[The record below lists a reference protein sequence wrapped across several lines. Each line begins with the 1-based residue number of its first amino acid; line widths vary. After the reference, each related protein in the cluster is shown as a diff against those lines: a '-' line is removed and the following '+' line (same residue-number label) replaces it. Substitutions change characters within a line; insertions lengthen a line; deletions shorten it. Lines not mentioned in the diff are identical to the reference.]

1 MKPSSLLHR
10 IRRCCKRYGSF
21 LLLFQRTPA
30 AQVLLPEVQFLT
42 SSAGL
47 ETAKLAIATVV
58 GLGAFDSVAG
68 ATSVAQVAPDAGSRV
83 VPVTA
88 GGSFGGVFILVGGGG
103 HTPQSWSVDVGT
115 LPSGLTLNSQKSK
128 TTTMTGTTNQT
139 GDFNVT
145 IRAWEGASFNG
156 RSASGAFTIRVTA
169 PTPLSLT
176 QQPQP
181 TTIFSGQTTTLS
193 VVATG
198 STPYTYQWYQGASG
212 DTSTPV
218 GTNSASF
225 TTPALSETSSY
236 WVRVSNDLS
245 PGGVD
250 SDAATVTVMP
260 AVTPVIVDTTL
271 SPATIGAL
279 YDVTLTAENSPTTF
293 VIAGLPKGLK
303 ADAATG
309 RIFGRPTVSG
319 SFFLRVKAS
328 NPFGFGTEVTLP
340 LVVQALDPNLV
351 GNFSGLIGRDAN
363 VNRNLGG
370 WFNLKV
376 AATGAYTLKQ
386 VGALGAKLPPTSARS
401 AKGFLGA
408 EAPQIDT
415 ALGGIALRLSL
426 DPDTGEVTG
435 DFGGASC
442 TGWHAPWNAKNPAS
456 SLAGYY
462 SAAVDLNTPED
473 IGDAGIPQGSGYW
486 VATVSTVGSVKLV
499 GRAADGEALT
509 GACLL
514 GGNGEVWLH
523 APVAKKL
530 GSLSAALQIE
540 QAGQVEDNRL
550 TGAATWLR
558 PPLPGRVYPEGFGPV
573 ELAVDGGRLGA
584 NTKLPVVGLP
594 APGPVRLAFVGAG
607 VEASDTD
614 PTLSFTLT
622 DVFKVVLPP
631 VLDNPGRVAVKLN
644 PKTGSLT
651 GSFTLQESSS
661 PLTRSKVP
669 FVAQIVRRASGSNR
683 VAGYFLL
690 PQLPAQDQTVKTSPV
705 LSGAVDFTAAP

>member
-1 MKPSSLLHR
+1 MKPRSLLHR
-10 IRRCCKRYGSF
+10 IRRSCKRYGSF

-68 ATSVAQVAPDAGSRV
+68 ATSVAQVTPSSGSSIVPVIAGS
-83 VPVTA
+83 
-88 GGSFGGVFILVGGGG
+88 SFGGVFQIIGGGG
-103 HTPQSWSVDVGT
+103 HTPQSWSVTNGT
-115 LPSGLTLNSQKSK
+115 LPSGLNLASSKSR
-128 TTTMTGTTNQT
+128 TTTLTGNATQT

-145 IRAWEGASFNG
+145 IRAWENASFSG
-156 RSASGAFTIRVTA
+156 RYAQGNFTIRVTA
-169 PTPLSLT
+169 QTPVILDQS
-176 QQPQP
+176 PQP
-181 TTIFSGQTTTLS
+181 TTIYSGRTATLTVTAS
-193 VVATG
+193 GGV
-198 STPYTYQWYQGASG
+198 PITYQWYQGASG

-225 TTPALSETSSY
+225 TTPALSQTSSY
-236 WVRVSNDLS
+236 WVRVSNAQS
-245 PGGVD
+245 PSGVD
-250 SDAATVTVMP
+250 SDAATVTVLP
-260 AVTPVIVDTTL
+260 AVTPVIVDSEL

-279 YDVTLTAENSPTTF
+279 YELILTVDNSPTAF

-303 ADAATG
+303 ADALTG
-309 RIFGRPTVSG
+309 RIMGRPTQSG
-319 SFFLRVKAS
+319 TFPIRIKAS
-328 NPFGFGTEVTLP
+328 NQFGFGTEAVLP
-340 LVVQALDPNLV
+340 LVVQALPTHWV
-351 GNFSGLIGRDAN
+351 GNFGGLVGRDADL
-363 VNRNLGG
+363 NRNLGG

-386 VGALGAKLPPTSARS
+386 VGAFGTKMPATSARS

-415 ALGGIALRLSL
+415 TLGGVALKLSL

-435 DFGGASC
+435 DFGGATC
-442 TGWHAPWNAKNPAS
+442 TGWQAPWNAKNPAT

-462 SAAVDLNTPED
+462 SAALDLDTPED
-473 IGDAGIPQGSGYW
+473 IGDAGVPQGSGYL
-486 VATVSTVGSVKLV
+486 VATVSPAGAVKLV
-499 GRAADGEALT
+499 GRAADGEAMT

-514 GGNGEVWLH
+514 GGGGEIWLH

-530 GSLSAALQIE
+530 GSLSASLQIE
-540 QAGQVEDNRL
+540 AAGQVEDNRL

-558 PPLPGRVYPEGFGPV
+558 PPLAGRVFPDGFGPV
-573 ELAVDGGRLGA
+573 ALSADGGRLGA
-584 NTKLPVVGLP
+584 NTKLPVLGLP

-614 PTLSFTLT
+614 PTLNFTLT
-622 DVFKVVLPP
+622 EVYKGVLPA
-631 VLDNPGRVAVKLN
+631 VVDNPGRVAVKFN

-651 GSFTLQESSS
+651 GSFTLQELSP
-661 PLTRSKVP
+661 PLTRAKVP
-669 FVAQIVRRASGSNR
+669 FFAQIVRRASGTNR

-690 PQLPAQDQTVKTSPV
+690 PQIPAQGQTVKTSPM
-705 LSGAVDFTAAP
+705 LSGSVEFSGAP